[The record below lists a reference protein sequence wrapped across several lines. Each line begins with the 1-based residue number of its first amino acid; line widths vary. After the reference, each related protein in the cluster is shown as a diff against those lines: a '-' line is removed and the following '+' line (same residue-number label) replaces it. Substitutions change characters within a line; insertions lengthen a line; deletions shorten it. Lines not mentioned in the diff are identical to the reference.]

1 MNIAFLYISISLVYI
16 FFICLDGE
24 DIKPKWKQWLA
35 NRLDI
40 KPKVEIRYIK
50 PEGIRI
56 TSSVVLSHFDLI
68 LSLHYTNHTVQLKK
82 RAIESLYDN
91 ILKMMI
97 KNNLIS
103 ISQYKDITTDNIIY
117 VGECYVNKPRVN

>member
-40 KPKVEIRYIK
+40 KPEVEIKYIK
-50 PEGIRI
+50 PEDIRI

-68 LSLHYTNHTVQLKK
+68 LSLHDTNHTVQLKK

-91 ILKMMI
+91 ILKVMI
-97 KNNLIS
+97 ENNLIF
-103 ISQYKDITTDNIIY
+103 ISQHKSITTDSIIY
-117 VGECYVNKPRVN
+117 VGECYVNKPRVK

>member
-40 KPKVEIRYIK
+40 KPKVEIKYIK
-50 PEGIRI
+50 LEGIRI

-68 LSLHYTNHTVQLKK
+68 LSLHDANHTVQLKK

-91 ILKMMI
+91 ILKVMI

-103 ISQYKDITTDNIIY
+103 ISQHKDIITGNIIY
-117 VGECYVNKPRVN
+117 VGECYVNKSRVN

>member
-1 MNIAFLYISISLVYI
+1 MNIGILYLSVSFIYILLV
-16 FFICLDGE
+16 CMDGE

-56 TSSVVLSHFDLI
+56 TSSVALSHFDLI
-68 LSLHYTNHTVQLKK
+68 LSLHDTNYTVQLKK

-91 ILKMMI
+91 ILKVMI
-97 KNNLIS
+97 ENNLIF
-103 ISQYKDITTDNIIY
+103 ISQHKSITTDNIIY
-117 VGECYVNKPRVN
+117 VGECYVNKPRVK

>member
-16 FFICLDGE
+16 FFVCLDGE

-40 KPKVEIRYIK
+40 KPEVEIKYIK

-68 LSLHYTNHTVQLKK
+68 LSLHDTNHTVQLKK
-82 RAIESLYDN
+82 RTIESLYDN
-91 ILKMMI
+91 ILKVMI
-97 KNNLIS
+97 ENNLIF
-103 ISQYKDITTDNIIY
+103 ISQHKDIITNNIIY
-117 VGECYVNKPRVN
+117 VGECYVNKLRVN